1 MSGQSAGSSTSL
13 TALRQLQGAET
24 PGPAGL
30 TDLASSVT
38 LSWIPRRRLSPT
50 ARGSTEPRPSLP
62 KSPSAPPASPF
73 GAAGSRRLAPAD
85 SPVAAAPRAPSLRQR
100 TPAEPPA
107 ALPSRQTSRLEKVQG
122 WKKIVFQSGV
132 PNSRMTRK
140 ERFAQRAAAARSR
153 RAAKNLVRQRDS
165 WYQRR
170 GRGAPRYQLRLFL
183 SSPEA
188 FARGLRK
195 RVCSLTPPLQR
206 NTDWFCPLISVR
218 SNCNALAKF
227 RRGLRKCACSPAKRS

>member
-24 PGPAGL
+24 PGPAVL
-30 TDLASSVT
+30 TDLAGSVT
-38 LSWIPRRRLSPT
+38 PSWVPRRRLSPT

-107 ALPSRQTSRLEKVQG
+107 ALPSRVPPTGRKSAGLE
-122 WKKIVFQSGV
+122 GV
-132 PNSRMTRK
+132 RVPILPGGFCAGPAKACLLAYAAPAK
-140 ERFAQRAAAARSR
+140 EHG
-153 RAAKNLVRQRDS
+153 LVLPAD
-165 WYQRR
+165 
-170 GRGAPRYQLRLFL
+170 FC
-183 SSPEA
+183 PEQ
-188 FARGLRK
+188 
-195 RVCSLTPPLQR
+195 LQR
-206 NTDWFCPLISVR
+206 F
-218 SNCNALAKF
+218 
-227 RRGLRKCACSPAKRS
+227 G

>member
-38 LSWIPRRRLSPT
+38 PSWVPRRRLSPT

-85 SPVAAAPRAPSLRQR
+85 SPVAA
-100 TPAEPPA
+100 
-107 ALPSRQTSRLEKVQG
+107 LPSRQTNRLDAKVQG

-170 GRGAPRYQLRLFL
+170 GRGAPRYQLRVVPIL
-183 SSPEA
+183 PG
-188 FARGLRK
+188 GLCAGHAK
-195 RVCSLTPPLQR
+195 ACL
-206 NTDWFCPLISVR
+206 
-218 SNCNALAKF
+218 LAY
-227 RRGLRKCACSPAKRS
+227 AAPAKEHGLVLPVD